1 MILFIVPMLNCLLIT
16 HLNWTNRRLYFSRWR
31 PCFGFSV
38 CPCYNR
44 RTRYYP
50 TLEKPAA
57 QNITACESQGKQR
70 ELSDHW
76 KLKKRFFQ
84 KITGDDAKRTKRLTE
99 MQVLTKTF
107 TKRVFKKM
115 KVTHYLNQSTV
126 ERSLLI
132 HGQINLIKF
141 VESNKFD
148 KVYNKIWNIFAWSN
162 FFKVWFIKLVGW
174 KTSNKI
180 LNHHKEEKLKKI
192 KLQMN
197 QHEIFL

>member
-1 MILFIVPMLNCLLIT
+1 MILFIVPMLYCLLIT
-16 HLNWTNRRLYFSRWR
+16 HLNWTNRRVYFSRWR
-31 PCFGFSV
+31 PCFGFFV

-76 KLKKRFFQ
+76 KLKKRFFK
-84 KITGDDAKRTKRLTE
+84 KITGDDAKRTKRLTG

-107 TKRVFKKM
+107 TKRVFKKT

-148 KVYNKIWNIFAWSN
+148 KVYSKI
-162 FFKVWFIKLVGW
+162 
-174 KTSNKI
+174 
-180 LNHHKEEKLKKI
+180 
-192 KLQMN
+192 
-197 QHEIFL
+197 

>member
-1 MILFIVPMLNCLLIT
+1 MILFIVPMLYCLLIT

-148 KVYNKIWNIFAWSN
+148 KVYSKIWNIFVWSN
-162 FFKVWFIKLVGW
+162 FLKIWRVLIIKVVGW
-174 KTSNKI
+174 KTLNQI
-180 LNHHKEEKLKKI
+180 LNHQEEEKWRK
-192 KLQMN
+192 
-197 QHEIFL
+197 